1 MWSELDYA
9 ESTQTLITGKKI
21 VVWPC
26 STRTWKKPNVDMKFF
41 SCGKFLMHRKIV
53 RYIIRHPFS
62 TTFYLQKGIFFIT

>member
-26 STRTWKKPNVDMKFF
+26 STRTWKKPNVDMKFSHVVNF
-41 SCGKFLMHRKIV
+41 SCIGK
-53 RYIIRHPFS
+53 S
-62 TTFYLQKGIFFIT
+62 SGT